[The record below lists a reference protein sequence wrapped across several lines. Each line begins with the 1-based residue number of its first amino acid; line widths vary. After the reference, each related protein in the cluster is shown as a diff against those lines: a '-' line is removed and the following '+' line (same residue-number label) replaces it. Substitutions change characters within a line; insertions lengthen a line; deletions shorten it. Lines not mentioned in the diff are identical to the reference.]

1 MDSTL
6 PPAADDGSAATGT
19 SPTTRHEAP
28 AGHSWPRRLA
38 RWAALASLAAV
49 LIPVAARLFSWE
61 AGPLAYVV
69 SLLPWVTLATLVP
82 LLLAIIARSRVIVGA
97 SLVVLV
103 ACIAWLGP
111 LFVAADAPPASSAR
125 LRVATANL
133 TLGRAD
139 ADAVVAMVRD
149 REVDVLAVQE
159 LTPREV
165 DELRA
170 AGLDDVMP
178 FSELRPQR
186 GVEGTGVWSRIAL
199 DDVRDIH
206 GLTSRAVRAQITVAG
221 ETIAFFVVHP
231 WAPGM
236 RDHRQW
242 SADMDALTALLDRE
256 TGAVLVAGDFNTAR
270 DHRSFRELQRLG
282 FVDAADQAGAGFLP
296 TFPEGSLPMPLVAI
310 DHVIAR
316 DAPLVAVDVAT
327 VTIAGADHRALVVT
341 YAAE

>member
-1 MDSTL
+1 M
-6 PPAADDGSAATGT
+6 AVRA
-19 SPTTRHEAP
+19 
-28 AGHSWPRRLA
+28 WPRRLA
-38 RWAALASLAAV
+38 RWAAVASLAAI

-61 AGPLAYVV
+61 TGPLAYAV
-69 SLLPWVTLATLVP
+69 SLMPWVTLAALVP
-82 LLLAIIARSRVIVGA
+82 LSLAIIARSRVVTAA
-97 SLVVLV
+97 SLL
-103 ACIAWLGP
+103 ALMGCIAWLAP
-111 LFVAADAPPASSAR
+111 LFVAADEHPSSSVE

-149 REVDVLAVQE
+149 LEVDVLAVQE

-165 DELRA
+165 DDLRA
-170 AGLDDVMP
+170 AGLGEVMP
-178 FSELRPQR
+178 FSELRAQR

-221 ETIAFFVVHP
+221 EPLAFYVVHP

-242 SADMDALTALLDRE
+242 SADMATLTAVLEVE
-256 TGAVLVAGDFNTAR
+256 TGAVLVAGDFNTTR
-270 DHRSFRELQRLG
+270 DHQSFRELERRG

-296 TFPEGSLPMPLVAI
+296 TFPEGGLPMPLVAI

-316 DAPLVAVDVAT
+316 DVSLVAVEVHT
-327 VTIAGADHRALVVT
+327 VSIPGADHRALVVT
-341 YAAE
+341 YAGT